1 MAQVQRLT
9 AAEWEIMEAVWDLGG
24 APSVRDVLEHA
35 YPGGEK
41 AYTTVQTVMNTLE
54 RKGVL
59 RRAKVGLVNFYSAVQ
74 TREELAGREMSSLVD
89 RVFRG
94 SIPALASSLLSLDR
108 IEPEEIER
116 IRELIDRRERELKE
130 GEEGDS

>member
-116 IRELIDRRERELKE
+116 IKELIDRRERELKE